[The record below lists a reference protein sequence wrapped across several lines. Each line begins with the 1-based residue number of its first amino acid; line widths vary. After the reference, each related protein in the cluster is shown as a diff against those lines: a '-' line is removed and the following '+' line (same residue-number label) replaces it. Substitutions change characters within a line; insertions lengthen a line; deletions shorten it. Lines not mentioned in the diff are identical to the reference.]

1 MVKTIFSPRVKN
13 IPPQWLSKCSQW
25 TSRISITWELV
36 KILRSIK
43 HKKKT
48 KKKTKKKPWV
58 WSPVICIATVL
69 QVSLTENHCIRSL
82 AIMKHAYL
90 KQY

>member
-43 HKKKT
+43 HKKKN
-48 KKKTKKKPWV
+48 KKETMGV
-58 WSPVICIATVL
+58 ESGDLYCNSPPG
-69 QVSLTENHCIRSL
+69 EPD
-82 AIMKHAYL
+82 
-90 KQY
+90 

>member
-13 IPPQWLSKCSQW
+13 IPPQWLPKCSQW
-25 TSRISITWELV
+25 TSHISITWELV

-43 HKKKT
+43 QKKKQT
-48 KKKTKKKPWV
+48 KKNTWV
-58 WSPVICIATVL
+58 WSPVIYIATVL
-69 QVSLTENHCIRSL
+69 QVSLTENHCIRRL